1 MLQKSLL
8 KRICSTR
15 EVQPVQM
22 QIMRER
28 ERERQRESSHFGSSR
43 EWFKESGGRACPPPL
58 SPSLLFLPASPE
70 RLLYYL
76 IVTCALF
83 TERVRDGEIGKIG
96 PVRDPTPRR
105 VGDVCANCL
114 TNIGVRSLGYDIA
127 FRDNGHRGERDG
139 APQPYPCS
147 VLLPQ

>member
-1 MLQKSLL
+1 
-8 KRICSTR
+8 
-15 EVQPVQM
+15 M

-28 ERERQRESSHFGSSR
+28 ESERERQRESSHFGSSR
-43 EWFKESGGRACPPPL
+43 EWFKESGGRACPPPPF
-58 SPSLLFLPASPE
+58 SFFFYSRGASRSSTRPSLPFLPASPE

-139 APQPYPCS
+139 APQPHPCS

>member
-1 MLQKSLL
+1 MVQGVGRPSLPPPPFSFFFYS
-8 KRICSTR
+8 RGASRSSTR
-15 EVQPVQM
+15 
-22 QIMRER
+22 
-28 ERERQRESSHFGSSR
+28 
-43 EWFKESGGRACPPPL
+43 
-58 SPSLLFLPASPE
+58 PSLPFLPASPE

-83 TERVRDGEIGKIG
+83 TERVRDGEIVKIG

-105 VGDVCANCL
+105 AGDFDASYL

-127 FRDNGHRGERDG
+127 FREHGHRGERDG
-139 APQPYPCS
+139 TPQPYPCS